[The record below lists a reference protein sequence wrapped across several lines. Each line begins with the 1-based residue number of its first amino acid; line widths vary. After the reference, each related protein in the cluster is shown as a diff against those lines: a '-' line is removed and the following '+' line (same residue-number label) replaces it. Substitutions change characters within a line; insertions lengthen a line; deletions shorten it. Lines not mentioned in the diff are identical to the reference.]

1 MTIEFRNLVFEGGG
15 VKGLAYVGAMQI
27 LDQRGHLSGIK
38 RVGGTSA
45 GAINALIF
53 ALGYSIQEQR
63 ELLESTD
70 FNEFLDDSSG
80 IIRDAL
86 RLSNEFGWNKGD
98 FFLNWVDNKIEEKLG
113 KKKATFQDLIDAGK
127 PELYITGTNL
137 STGYTEFFS
146 AERHPTMVIA
156 DALRISM
163 SMPFY
168 FVPIRH
174 GTDTRKDLYVDGG
187 VILNYPVKI
196 FDRERYIDM
205 KNESEAARS
214 TEYYNRENA
223 MFLLNDPDRSPYT
236 YNCQTL
242 GLRLD
247 TTREIGLFR
256 YGRISPTIEA
266 EINAEKKIKEVEE
279 VKKIDDIFSFAS
291 TLISAMR
298 SVQENQHLHSD
309 DWERTMYINTLDVKT
324 EDFDISEDKKLA
336 LIAEGIV
343 GAEKYFQWFEDNNQP
358 SVNKIN

>member
-1 MTIEFRNLVFEGGG
+1 MTPEFRNLVFEGGG

-63 ELLESTD
+63 EILESTD
-70 FNEFLDDSSG
+70 FKEFLDDSIG
-80 IIRDAL
+80 ILKDAL
-86 RLSNEFGWNKGD
+86 RLTNEFGWNKGD
-98 FFLNWVDNKIEEKLG
+98 FFLKWVDDKIEKKLG
-113 KKKATFQDLIDAGK
+113 KKRATFQDLIDAGR
-127 PELYITGTNL
+127 PALYITGTNL

-146 AERHPTMVIA
+146 AERHPKMVIS

-174 GTDTRKDLYVDGG
+174 GTDIRKDLYVDGG
-187 VILNYPVKI
+187 VILNYPIKI
-196 FDRERYIDM
+196 FDREKYIDM
-205 KNESEAARS
+205 ENESEAARS

-223 MFLLNDPDRSPYT
+223 LFLLNDPDRSPYT

-256 YGRISPTIEA
+256 YGRINPAIEKN
-266 EINAEKKIKEVEE
+266 INEVQE

-324 EDFDISEDKKLA
+324 ADFSISADKKLA
-336 LIAEGIV
+336 LIKEGIR
-343 GAEKYFQWFEDNNQP
+343 GAEEYFQWFEDNSKP
-358 SVNKIN
+358 SVNKIG

>member
-1 MTIEFRNLVFEGGG
+1 MTTQFRNLIFEGGG
-15 VKGLAYVGAMQI
+15 VKGIAYIGAMQI
-27 LDQRGHLSGIK
+27 LNQRGHLSGIK

-63 ELLESTD
+63 KLLESTD
-70 FNEFLDDSSG
+70 FKEFLDNSSG
-80 IIRDAL
+80 IIRDSL
-86 RLSNEFGWNKGD
+86 RFTNEFGWNKGD
-98 FFLNWVDNKIEEKLG
+98 TFLKWIDERIEKKLG
-113 KKKATFQDLIDAGK
+113 KKRATFQDLIDSNRPA
-127 PELYITGTNL
+127 LYLTGTNL

-146 AERHPTMVIA
+146 AERHPEMVIA

-174 GTDTRKDLYVDGG
+174 GANTPKDLYVDGG
-187 VILNYPVKI
+187 VVLNYPVKI
-196 FDRERYIDM
+196 FDREKYIDM

-214 TEYYNRENA
+214 TDYYSRENA

-236 YNCQTL
+236 YNRQTL

-247 TTREIGLFR
+247 TTKEIGLFR
-256 YGRISPTIEA
+256 YGRVKSTRE
-266 EINAEKKIKEVEE
+266 NKTDKVEE
-279 VKKIDDIFSFAS
+279 IKKIDDIFSFVS
-291 TLISAMR
+291 TLISTMM

-324 EDFDISEDKKLA
+324 ADFDISKEKKLA
-336 LIAEGIV
+336 LTAQGII
-343 GAEKYFQWFEDNNQP
+343 GAEEYFQWFEDDSQP
-358 SVNKIN
+358 SINKIM